1 MHGYNYVMKQT
12 LLTIINDENMRGVLA
27 PKRLV
32 SKEMLEDIIDL
43 IELSTPESIKE
54 TEKRIREADRK
65 KSWIHSKE
73 VERRLSMRLKAAR
86 A

>member
-1 MHGYNYVMKQT
+1 MEKAS
-12 LLTIINDENMRGVLA
+12 LTIINDKNIRGILA

-32 SKEMLEDIIDL
+32 SNEILADIIDL
-43 IELSTPESIKE
+43 IELSTPEAARE

-65 KSWIHSKE
+65 KSWIPSRE

-86 A
+86 K

>member
-1 MHGYNYVMKQT
+1 MEKAS
-12 LLTIINDENMRGVLA
+12 LTIINDKNIRGILA

-32 SKEMLEDIIDL
+32 SNEILADIIDL
-43 IELSTPESIKE
+43 IELSTPEAARE

-65 KSWIHSKE
+65 KSWIPSQE

-86 A
+86 K